1 MRYGLLEP
9 DTGGKESKFMKNRIL
24 YTDEPL
30 GDLRVVKD
38 FLPPPHELVLE
49 EETVK
54 VTIGLSR
61 SSVEYFKQEARRHH
75 TAYQKM
81 IRRLLDVYAAH
92 YDGKT
97 PTGRSTPAR
106 RKLRKSVR

>member
-1 MRYGLLEP
+1 
-9 DTGGKESKFMKNRIL
+9 MKSRIQ

-30 GDLRVVKD
+30 GDMRVVQD
-38 FLPPPHELVLE
+38 FLPPPHELVFE

-61 SSVEYFKQEARRHH
+61 SSVDYFKQEALRHR

-81 IRRLLDVYAAH
+81 IRRLLDVYVAH
-92 YDGKT
+92 YDIKA
-97 PTGRSTPAR
+97 STRLSTSTR
-106 RKLRKSVR
+106 RKRREVER

>member
-1 MRYGLLEP
+1 M
-9 DTGGKESKFMKNRIL
+9 KSKIQ

-38 FLPPPHELVLE
+38 FLPPPHELVFE

-61 SSVEYFKQEARRHH
+61 SSVEFFKQEALRHR

-92 YDGKT
+92 YDIKA
-97 PTGRSTPAR
+97 PTRRSTLTR
-106 RKLRKSVR
+106 RKRREGEP

>member
-1 MRYGLLEP
+1 MPYGLLEP
-9 DTGGKESKFMKNRIL
+9 DTGGKENKFMKDKIR

-38 FLPPPHELVLE
+38 FLPPPHELVFE

-54 VTIGLSR
+54 VTISLSR
-61 SSVEYFKQEARRHH
+61 SSVDYFKQEARRHR

-81 IRRLLDVYAAH
+81 IRRLLDTYVEH

-97 PTGRSTPAR
+97 PTRRSTSTR
-106 RKLRKSVR
+106 RKRRDVER